1 MHTLA
6 FKKDDQPFQ
15 AIGDLL
21 SARGFALEDFAVVE
35 DHSPQL
41 NDLFGLV
48 GGVVV
53 VRRISSGEERVY
65 AAGMGTA
72 WYGALAADIDAGRFG
87 TGQPQAGAPATG
99 SGASS
104 SLLDLG

>member
-6 FKKDDQPFQ
+6 FKNQDPPYQ

-21 SARGFALEDFAVVE
+21 SARGFALDDFSVVE
-35 DHSPQL
+35 DRSPHL
-41 NDLFGLV
+41 NDLFGLI

-53 VRRISSGEERVY
+53 VRRISSGDERVY
-65 AAGMGTA
+65 AAGAGSA
-72 WYGALAADIDAGRFG
+72 WYGALVSDIDAGHFGSGQRAAPGSTG
-87 TGQPQAGAPATG
+87 TGAQ
-99 SGASS
+99 S